1 MQELLTT
8 LHQRLSPQGA
18 NLLLNALKNSQR
30 EAFFNFV
37 LENLEHII
45 TWLNSS
51 EFAQNYAHLAY
62 PPLLNPNFVDTD
74 SSRHCA
80 QLAWDLNLPLPKHYK
95 FIYISPHGSGAAAFL
110 RFLNQCCGVFCAAS
124 WVLPFDSN
132 ERYIFHFMHLS
143 AGGGGFKN
151 LALNLSELNVKDF
164 DKFLALLDQNANI
177 IYALRDP
184 ISLLKH
190 CVGRDWSKVARNF
203 VPEFD
208 LSFDF
213 RAYLEFLR
221 HKKPELHINFNELRN
236 SSFLAH
242 ALLPHFNLA
251 KIHFMDMSELD
262 FDKAEETMKNLAL
275 KFDFAQPDESK
286 RALFKM
292 KEFKGYIRY
301 LFPLKLFV
309 NEKDI
314 KQVFSL
320 KKPNNTKNSTINKE
334 NSLVLLFSQLFDHEN
349 MINIMNEFYEGE
361 LNKHMGIYTTQAEF
375 ERLKASKE
383 LFKATKAY
391 LGEFCKALQEVVDET
406 EQNLL
411 KEEELLDFLKHNES
425 QRKEF
430 KKLLDE
436 DLKLIKKA
444 CPHILASW
452 KYYASFEKLCKDLD
466 S

>member
-1 MQELLTT
+1 
-8 LHQRLSPQGA
+8 
-18 NLLLNALKNSQR
+18 
-30 EAFFNFV
+30 
-37 LENLEHII
+37 
-45 TWLNSS
+45 
-51 EFAQNYAHLAY
+51 
-62 PPLLNPNFVDTD
+62 
-74 SSRHCA
+74 
-80 QLAWDLNLPLPKHYK
+80 
-95 FIYISPHGSGAAAFL
+95 
-110 RFLNQCCGVFCAAS
+110 
-124 WVLPFDSN
+124 
-132 ERYIFHFMHLS
+132 
-143 AGGGGFKN
+143 GGGGFKN

-164 DKFLALLDQNANI
+164 DKFLALLDKNTNI

-190 CVGRDWSKVARNF
+190 CVGRDWSKVERNF

-221 HKKPELHINFNELRN
+221 HKKPKISINFSELKN

-242 ALLPHFNLA
+242 ALLPHFDLS
-251 KIHFMDMSELD
+251 KVHFMDMSELS

-275 KFDFAQPDESK
+275 KFNFTQPDESK
-286 RALFKM
+286 RALFGV

-301 LFPLKLFV
+301 LFPLKLFI
-309 NEKDI
+309 NKKDI

-334 NSLVLLFSQLFDHEN
+334 NSFVLLFSQLFDHKN
-349 MINIMNEFYEGE
+349 MLNIMNEFYEGE
-361 LNKHMGIYTTQAEF
+361 LNKHMGIYTTKVEF
-375 ERLKASKE
+375 KHLKADKE

-391 LGEFCKALQEVVDET
+391 MSEFCKGLQKVVDET

-411 KEEELLDFLKHNES
+411 KEEELLDFLKHNEN

-436 DLKLIKKA
+436 DLKLIKKMR
-444 CPHILASW
+444 PDIVASW
-452 KYYASFEKLCKDLD
+452 KYYLSFEKLCKDLD
-466 S
+466 L